1 MSDPGPSHGPIHRT
15 TDEWEQ
21 HIGDQVRR
29 LRLRTNVSQAALADA
44 ANVSESTIKNLE
56 AGRGSSLA
64 TLIRV
69 ARALGRADWLDEL
82 ATPEPAMSPLAKLRA
97 AQVSEQ
103 QTRRRAGARRN

>member
-1 MSDPGPSHGPIHRT
+1 MSDLGPPLRSSHRT

-21 HIGDQVRR
+21 HVGDQVRR
-29 LRLRTNVSQAALADA
+29 LRLRANVSQAALAEA

-56 AGRGSSLA
+56 GGRGSSLG

-82 ATPEPAMSPLAKLRA
+82 ATPEPAMSPLAKLRE
-97 AQVSEQ
+97 AQASGQ
-103 QTRRRAGARRN
+103 QARRRAGPRRS